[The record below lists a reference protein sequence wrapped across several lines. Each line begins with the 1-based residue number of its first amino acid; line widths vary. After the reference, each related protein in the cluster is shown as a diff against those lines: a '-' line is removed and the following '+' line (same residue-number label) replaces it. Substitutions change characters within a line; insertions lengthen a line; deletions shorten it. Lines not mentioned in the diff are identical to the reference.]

1 MRVTFTERQQFRL
14 KNKIEKYFVST
25 SPYLERGICPTKELL
40 ATTLDKWS
48 LFCIMNLGYY
58 QTLRFSELK
67 KRIEGISSRMLTVTL
82 KKLENM
88 GVVSRTVF
96 NTSPP
101 KVEYSLTNFGF
112 ELTDKI
118 VNLSSWFL
126 ENSKSLNSPTL

>member
-1 MRVTFTERQQFRL
+1 MVTITENQQHRL
-14 KNKIEKYFVST
+14 KNKIQKYFVST
-25 SPYLERGICPTKELL
+25 SPYLEKGICPTKELL

-48 LFCIMNLGYY
+48 LFCIMHLGYY
-58 QTLRFSELK
+58 ETLRFNELK

-88 GVVSRTVF
+88 DVVSRTVY

-101 KVEYSLTNFGF
+101 KVEYSLTNFGL

-118 VNLSSWFL
+118 VNLSNWFIK
-126 ENSKSLNSPTL
+126 NSISLNTPTS